1 MDADDR
7 SDDELMMMMMIASK
21 DAEFA
26 QTDQPTIS
34 RVRWAL
40 EFEEILY
47 DENVQKFSWLQVQWT
62 VNQNISMSK
71 LREFKK
77 FDVVE
82 T

>member
-1 MDADDR
+1 
-7 SDDELMMMMMIASK
+7 MMMIASK

-40 EFEEILY
+40 EFEEILH
-47 DENVQKFSWLQVQWT
+47 DEKKNVWNSVDYKCDAQWT
-62 VNQNISMSK
+62 KSISIPK
-71 LREFKK
+71 LREFNK
-77 FDVVE
+77 FDVVK

>member
-1 MDADDR
+1 
-7 SDDELMMMMMIASK
+7 MMMMIASK

-34 RVRWAL
+34 RVQWAL
-40 EFEEILY
+40 EFEEILHN
-47 DENVQKFSWLQVQWT
+47 ENVQKLSWLQVQCT

-71 LREFKK
+71 PREFNK
-77 FDVVE
+77 FDVIE